1 MINLVVMWEA
11 EILFGILIVAWLVYE
26 TYGTW
31 LQSSVYYLRIVG
43 GIAAIAVLYWQT
55 KSPEALKDTLE
66 FAKYLMLPST
76 SGRYV
81 EVGAREKRN
90 VTNLQKKKVAADQG
104 WKCGH
109 CRETM
114 DESYEVDHKLAL
126 YRGGTN
132 DLSNLIALCRN
143 CHGKKTMNE
152 RLETN

>member
-1 MINLVVMWEA
+1 MWEA
-11 EILFGILIVAWLVYE
+11 EILFGIVIVAWLVYE

-31 LQSSVYYLRIVG
+31 LQSSVYYMRIIG
-43 GIAAIAVLYWQT
+43 GLIVILILYWQT

-76 SGRYV
+76 SGRY
-81 EVGAREKRN
+81 ESREKRK
-90 VTNLQKKKVAADQG
+90 VTNLQKKRVAADQS
-104 WKCGH
+104 WKCGI
-109 CRETM
+109 CTKIM

-132 DLSNLIALCRN
+132 DISNLIALCRN
-143 CHGKKTMNE
+143 CHGKKTMTE